1 MLIFNFLKMKKY
13 LKYITIIALG
23 TIVLSCDNYVDIKT
37 EGRLIPEETEN
48 YRYLLN
54 NSYAFDITY
63 GAVDVASDD
72 ISFQNEAQT
81 TALGASDYYRP
92 FTNFYKWSDVLYFD
106 GERDYNMEN
115 MYSALYNANI
125 VINEVMKSKNGTEAE
140 KLAIKGEAQ
149 IHRAFIFL
157 TLVNTFGKAYD
168 AATSATDPGIV
179 LFTTATVSDDIKRT
193 SVQNAYD
200 IILSDLNDAVNS
212 GLKPVNSGNNVAFPS
227 RAAAYA
233 LLARTYL
240 YMRNYPLA
248 LENAEKALA
257 IQSTLNN
264 LEDFEFNAFP
274 TRRFDK
280 ELILS
285 KWNGYT
291 SFSYAPQIL
300 SLSNELINS
309 FDTNDLRYVLF
320 TQPSSNFNSEYT
332 TGRTYAKEGLTGE
345 SRNAGP
351 TVPEMMLIKAECLA
365 RAGSGNLAMA
375 EINKL
380 RQKRFRAGQY
390 VAMTATDNKDAL
402 IKVLAERRRELMGS
416 GGFRWFDLK
425 RLNKEPEFAK
435 TITHAFAG
443 QTFTL
448 APNSD
453 RYQMPFAPIYFEY
466 APNLQQNP

>member
-13 LKYITIIALG
+13 LKYIALA
-23 TIVLSCDNYVDIKT
+23 TFVAIVLSCDNYVDIKT

-48 YRYLLN
+48 YRYLLQ
-54 NSYAFDITY
+54 NSYQFDITY
-63 GAVDVASDD
+63 GAIDVASDD
-72 ISFQNEAQT
+72 ISFQNDAQT
-81 TALGASDYYRP
+81 TELAASDYYRP
-92 FTNFYKWSDVLYFD
+92 FVNLYKWANQIYFD
-106 GERDYNMEN
+106 GEVDYNMN
-115 MYSALYNANI
+115 SMYSALYNTNI
-125 VINEVMKSKNGTEAE
+125 VINEVMKSKKGTEAE

-149 IHRAFIFL
+149 VHRAYIFL
-157 TLVNTFGKAYD
+157 NLVNTFGKAYD
-168 AATSATDPGIV
+168 PATASTDLGIV
-179 LFTTATVSDDIKRT
+179 LFTTPTVSDDIKRT

-212 GLKPVNSGNNVAFPS
+212 GLKPINSGTNVAFPS
-227 RAAAYA
+227 RASAYA

-240 YMRNYPLA
+240 YMRNYPMA

-264 LEDFEFNAFP
+264 YEDYEFSAFP

-300 SLSNELINS
+300 SLSNELISS

-320 TQPSSNFNSEYT
+320 TQPTSSFNSNYT
-332 TGRTYAKEGLTGE
+332 IGRTYAKEGLTGE
-345 SRNAGP
+345 SRNGGP
-351 TVPEMMLIKAECLA
+351 TVAEMMLIKAECLA

-380 RQKRFRAGQY
+380 RQKRFRASQY
-390 VAMTATDNKDAL
+390 VAMTATDSKDAL
-402 IKVLAERRRELMGS
+402 IKVLAERRRELMGQ

-435 TITHAFAG
+435 TITHTFAG

-453 RYQMPFAPIYFEY
+453 RYQMPYAPIYYDY

>member
-1 MLIFNFLKMKKY
+1 MKKY
-13 LKYITIIALG
+13 LKYIAIATFG
-23 TIVLSCDNYVDIKT
+23 AIVLSCDNYVDIKT
-37 EGRLIPEETEN
+37 EGKLIPEETSN

-54 NSYAFDITY
+54 NTYSLDIAY
-63 GAVDVASDD
+63 GNVDIPSDD

-92 FTNFYKWSDVLYFD
+92 FTNLYKWSDTVYFD
-106 GERDYNMEN
+106 GETDYNMN
-115 MYSALYNANI
+115 SLYTALYNVNI
-125 VINEVMKSKNGTEAE
+125 VINEVMKSTNGTQAE
-140 KLAIKGEAQ
+140 KAAIKGEAEV
-149 IHRAFIFL
+149 HRAFIFL

-168 AATSATDPGIV
+168 ATTSATDPGIV
-179 LFTTATVSDDIKRT
+179 LFTTPTVSEDPKRT
-193 SVQNAYD
+193 SVQAAYD
-200 IILSDLNDAVNS
+200 VILSDLKDAVNS

-227 RAAAYA
+227 QAAAYA

-248 LENAEKALA
+248 LENAEKSLAL
-257 IQSTLNN
+257 QSTLNN
-264 LEDFEFNAFP
+264 LEDYEFAAYP
-274 TRRFDK
+274 SRKQDK
-280 ELILS
+280 ELMLS
-285 KWNGYT
+285 KWNGYGGFNY
-291 SFSYAPQIL
+291 SPQIL

-320 TQPSSNFNSEYT
+320 TQPSSSFNSDYT
-332 TGRTYAKEGLTGE
+332 IGRSYAKEGLTGE

-351 TVPEMMLIKAECLA
+351 SVPEMMLVKAECHA
-365 RAGSGNLAMA
+365 RAGSGDQAMA

-380 RQKRFRAGQY
+380 RQKRFRAGEY
-390 VAMTATDNKDAL
+390 VALTATDSKDAL
-402 IKVLAERRRELMGS
+402 IKVLAERRRELMGT

-435 TITHAFAG
+435 TITHDFAG

>member
-1 MLIFNFLKMKKY
+1 M
-13 LKYITIIALG
+13 ALG
-23 TIVLSCDNYVDIKT
+23 AIVLGCDNYVDIKT

-48 YRYLLN
+48 YRYLLQ
-54 NSYAFDITY
+54 NSYVYDISY

-72 ISFQNEAQT
+72 ISFQNDAQT

-92 FTNFYKWSDVLYFD
+92 FVNLYKWSDQIYLD
-106 GERDYNMEN
+106 GELDYNMN
-115 MYSALYNANI
+115 SLYSALYNVNI

-149 IHRAFIFL
+149 VHRAFIFL

-168 AATSATDPGIV
+168 ATTAATDPGIV
-179 LFTTATVSDDIKRT
+179 LFTTPTVSDDIKRT

-212 GLKPVNSGNNVAFPS
+212 GLKPINSGTNVAFPS
-227 RAAAYA
+227 RASAYA

-264 LEDFEFNAFP
+264 LEDFEFSAFP
-274 TRRFDK
+274 TRRFDS

-285 KWNGYT
+285 KWNGY
-291 SFSYAPQIL
+291 SSLSYAPQIL
-300 SLSNELINS
+300 SLSNELINT

-320 TQPSSNFNSEYT
+320 TQPSSSFSSDYT
-332 TGRTYAKEGLTGE
+332 IGRSYAKEGLTGE

-351 TVPEMMLIKAECLA
+351 TVPEMMLIKAECQA
-365 RAGSGNLAMA
+365 RAGSGDLAMA

-380 RQKRFRAGQY
+380 RQKRFRAAQY
-390 VAMTATDNKDAL
+390 VPMTAIDSKDAL
-402 IKVLAERRRELMGS
+402 IKVLAERRRELMGT

-435 TITHAFAG
+435 TITHTFAG

-453 RYQMPFAPIYFEY
+453 RYQLPFAPIYFEY